1 MKLTKRLVV
10 MIGCLGFL
18 IANAGHAAAK
28 SHAGGKKT
36 SGYAQTNLISDIPG
50 LAEVTDPNL
59 LNPWGL
65 AFFPGLS
72 PFWIN
77 ENNAGFSA
85 LYFAD
90 AVPFPGLPLVTIPPP
105 SPSYR
110 PVEHRPE
117 SSPTSL
123 PVTGVFP
130 IVPVSDPT
138 ETSVQSLFIFDTEDG
153 TIEAWN
159 QTVPDILS
167 AVIVVDNSAG
177 GGPTGAV
184 YKGLALGVNAANGPL
199 LYATNF
205 RTGKSTSSTAIFNRR
220 RRL

>member
-1 MKLTKRLVV
+1 MKLNGKLFTL
-10 MIGCLGFL
+10 ILCLGL
-18 IANAGHAAAK
+18 LMALPNHARAK
-28 SHAGGKKT
+28 NKG

-105 SPSYR
+105 PPSTALGTPTGIVADFFTSP
-110 PVEHRPE
+110 
-117 SSPTSL
+117 
-123 PVTGVFP
+123 GVFS

-138 ETSVQSLFIFDTEDG
+138 E
-153 TIEAWN
+153 
-159 QTVPDILS
+159 
-167 AVIVVDNSAG
+167 
-177 GGPTGAV
+177 
-184 YKGLALGVNAANGPL
+184 
-199 LYATNF
+199 NF
-205 RTGKSTSSTAIFNRR
+205 G
-220 RRL
+220 

>member
-28 SHAGGKKT
+28 SHASGKKNG
-36 SGYAQTNLISDIPG
+36 GYAQTNLISDIPG

-90 AVPFPGLPLVTIPPP
+90 AVPFPGLPRVIYPAAAAQLPPP
-105 SPSYR
+105 ER
-110 PVEHRPE
+110 RPE

-123 PVTGVFP
+123 SVTGAFP
-130 IVPVSDPT
+130 IV
-138 ETSVQSLFIFDTEDG
+138 
-153 TIEAWN
+153 
-159 QTVPDILS
+159 
-167 AVIVVDNSAG
+167 
-177 GGPTGAV
+177 
-184 YKGLALGVNAANGPL
+184 LG
-199 LYATNF
+199 F
-205 RTGKSTSSTAIFNRR
+205 RSQR
-220 RRL
+220 